1 MTSPLCLHLFKGYG
15 VELEYMIVDRETLSI
30 LPIADRLLAA
40 AAGEGAESGPEISVD
55 RGLLSWSNELALH
68 VVELKTTNPVSAL
81 DGVYK
86 TFQEQIV
93 EIDSLLQPLNARL
106 MPTAMH
112 PWMDPLTE
120 TRLWP
125 HENMEI
131 YNAFDRIFGCQGH
144 GWSNLQSVHLNLPF
158 ANADEFGRLH
168 AAIRMLM
175 PVMPALAASSPVFEL
190 MAGEFL
196 DNRMEAYRGNCA
208 KVPSVTGRVIPE
220 AVFSPEAYEREI
232 LQRMYRDIAPYDSE
246 GTLQEEWLNARGA
259 IARFDRNTIEIR
271 VLDIQE
277 CPQADL
283 AIVTAI
289 ADVLRALC
297 EERFLSYA
305 EQKTW
310 DVEPLF
316 AILQAAVCD
325 AESAVITNRHYLSAF
340 GLDTASATAGEL
352 WQHLFES
359 VLTDASPEVMI
370 PLNRIAQKGSL
381 ARRILRALDGDLSR
395 LRVKEVYGKLCEC
408 LAAGEMF

>member
-1 MTSPLCLHLFKGYG
+1 MTSPLCLHWFEGYG

-30 LPIADRLLAA
+30 RPIADALME
-40 AAGEGAESGPEISVD
+40 AAGESTQESGPAVMVE
-55 RGLLSWSNELALH
+55 RGPLSWSNELALH
-68 VVELKTTNPVSAL
+68 VVELKTTNPVSTL
-81 DGVYK
+81 NGVYK
-86 TFQEQIV
+86 TFQEQIG
-93 EIDSLLQPLNARL
+93 EIDGLLRPLNARL

-125 HENMEI
+125 HENTEI

-175 PVMPALAASSPVFEL
+175 PIMPALAASSPVFEL
-190 MAGEFL
+190 KAGDFL

-208 KVPSVTGRVIPE
+208 RVPSVTGRVIPE
-220 AVFSPEAYEREI
+220 AVFSPEVYENEI
-232 LQRMYRDIAPYDSE
+232 LQRMYRDIAPYDPE
-246 GTLQEEWLNARGA
+246 GALQEEWLNARGA

-283 AIVTAI
+283 AIATAI
-289 ADVLRALC
+289 AEVLRALC

-316 AILQAAVCD
+316 AILQAAIRD
-325 AESAVITNRHYLSAF
+325 AESAVIMNQHYLHAF
-340 GLDTASATAGEL
+340 GLHATSATAGEL
-352 WQHLFES
+352 WQHLFAS
-359 VLTDASPEVMI
+359 VLADASPEVVI
-370 PLNRIAQKGSL
+370 PLNRIAQDGSL
-381 ARRILRALDGDLSR
+381 ARRILRALNGDLSR
-395 LRVKEVYGKLCEC
+395 PRVKEVYGKLCEC